1 MDLMEAV
8 LARSRAARIRAERD
22 RFEAARAAAWDAAAA
37 RGPHA
42 LIMTGATGTT
52 LSSGLSA
59 EDVNGAYDCVPA
71 ERTPGGAPAMP
82 AAWHGGRAARRRGG
96 GQIGHARGPGGR
108 QGRREAG
115 AAGQQQ

>member
-59 EDVNGAYDCVPA
+59 EDVNGTYDCVPA
-71 ERTPGGAPAMP
+71 ERRPGGAPVYK
-82 AAWHGGRAARRRGG
+82 RRG
-96 GQIGHARGPGGR
+96 QVRDK
-108 QGRREAG
+108 QLWLYLTSDSNCWVVSTTEEKKDTREGLA
-115 AAGQQQ
+115 